1 MEKAQEKKPAT
12 AKKAVKIVLNVVAW
26 IVVVVAVLM
35 TALVFTS
42 QSSDGIS
49 NLLGVMPMTIQSDS
63 MNPTFHSGDLI
74 IGRQTDADNLQEGDI
89 ITFWTIIENKKA
101 VNTHRIIEVK
111 QENGIKTYVTQ
122 GDNNTAADA
131 LSVYPADVI
140 AKYTGTR
147 LPGVGRVLDFLKTST
162 GFLVC
167 VVVPLIIFFLYE
179 VYRFISVII
188 SMKKPK
194 LTAEQEREM
203 KQKIIDE
210 YIASQNDTN
219 E

>member
-1 MEKAQEKKPAT
+1 MEKTQEKQPAT
-12 AKKAVKIVLNVVAW
+12 AKKAVKIVLNVFAW

-49 NLLGVMPMTIQSDS
+49 NLFGVMPMTIQSDS
-63 MNPTFHSGDLI
+63 MNPTLHSGDLI

-111 QENGIKTYVTQ
+111 QENGIKTYITQ

-147 LPGVGRVLDFLKTST
+147 LPGIGRALDFLKTST

-167 VVVPLIIFFLYE
+167 VVIPLIIFFLYE

-194 LTAEQEREM
+194 LTAEQEQEM